1 MSECAG
7 FRRGSFPQPYGNKD
21 WYDGEGA
28 MPFVQVADVSSDMKL
43 VDDTKQKISKLAQ
56 PMSVFAEKGSI
67 LVTLQGS
74 IGRVAITQYGAF
86 VDRTVLIF
94 DKYEE
99 DIDKRFWAY
108 IIKEK
113 FEDEARKAPG
123 GTIKTIT
130 KEALSDFDLM
140 IPSLDEQGK
149 LADYLMNLD
158 NLITLQQCKA

>member
-1 MSECAG
+1 MEK
-7 FRRGSFPQPYGNKD
+7 R
-21 WYDGEGA
+21 
-28 MPFVQVADVSSDMKL
+28 V
-43 VDDTKQKISKLAQ
+43 ISTNRK
-56 PMSVFAEKGSI
+56 
-67 LVTLQGS
+67 
-74 IGRVAITQYGAF
+74 AF
-86 VDRTVLIF
+86 HDFLIF

-158 NLITLQQCKA
+158 NLITLQQRERV